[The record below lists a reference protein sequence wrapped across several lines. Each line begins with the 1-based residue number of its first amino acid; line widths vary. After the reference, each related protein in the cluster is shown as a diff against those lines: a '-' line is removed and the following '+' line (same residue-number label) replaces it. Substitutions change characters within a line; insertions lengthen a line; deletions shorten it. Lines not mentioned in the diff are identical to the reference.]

1 MKLIFYLLEVNVL
14 CIDHLYLT
22 RKKLISNERRLSQAE

>member
-14 CIDHLYLT
+14 CIEHLYLT
-22 RKKLISNERRLSQAE
+22 RKKLISNEQRLCQTE